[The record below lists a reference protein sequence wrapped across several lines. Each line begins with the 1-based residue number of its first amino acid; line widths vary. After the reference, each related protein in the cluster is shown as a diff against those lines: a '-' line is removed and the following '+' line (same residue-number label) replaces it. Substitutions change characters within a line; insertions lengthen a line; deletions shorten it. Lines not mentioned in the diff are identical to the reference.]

1 MSLPGST
8 AVTRS
13 KPSFVVVR
21 YLGAE
26 STACSLCIKIG
37 RSGEVR
43 GKEGMGGRA
52 CMLQLHRQVS
62 ASISDFETIALSFS
76 PVIGLLDAWVV
87 EEGCVKLAYI

>member
-1 MSLPGST
+1 MSLLGST
-8 AVTRS
+8 AVRRNR
-13 KPSFVVVR
+13 PSFVVVR

-26 STACSLCIKIG
+26 STACSLCIKSG

-62 ASISDFETIALSFS
+62 ASISDFEAIAPLFLS
-76 PVIGLLDAWVV
+76 LLSY
-87 EEGCVKLAYI
+87 GCHMHG